1 MKSGWFVRTYSGF
14 QFSGIKYFHRNPKIS
29 QSIHIVV
36 FKKWLS
42 SVLSKNT
49 DCASCLFFFQIPIF
63 APVKG
68 TIKGCASPMA
78 CKSSGWLEIAL
89 KWSQTATHQHWRQY
103 HSQDMESNSRLKAHR
118 LNKCIL
124 KFCSQWCPPAFRAA
138 FFFFSFFFLKYPM
151 LLAFTPV
158 LTTEWALVEMRKQA
172 CHCVALSGHL
182 AGLDANQWTQLMFQ
196 WTPGTDSAADAL
208 IG

>member
-1 MKSGWFVRTYSGF
+1 MASNIFTEIQKSVS
-14 QFSGIKYFHRNPKIS
+14 
-29 QSIHIVV
+29 V
-36 FKKWLS
+36 FTL
-42 SVLSKNT
+42 LFSKNDWAQCSQKT
-49 DCASCLFFFQIPIF
+49 QTALPVCFFQIPIF

-78 CKSSGWLEIAL
+78 CKSSGWLEIAP
-89 KWSQTATHQHWRQY
+89 KWSQTATHQQWRQY

-118 LNKCIL
+118 LNKCVL
-124 KFCSQWCPPAFRAA
+124 RFCSQWCPPAFRAA
-138 FFFFSFFFLKYPM
+138 SFFFFFFLFFKYPM
-151 LLAFTPV
+151 LQAFTPV

-196 WTPGTDSAADAL
+196 WTPGTASAADAL